1 MSTFFRVAVYLSFV
15 MIGFNLSIAFVG
27 TLGAFPVEDIPGTGT
42 VDESS
47 TLTAFTRL
55 TGGMEGVWL
64 MVTSITGIGAII
76 LAIAVKSFIP
86 VGVHLFSVVFWTA
99 YIKSN
104 SILSVGGYIPGDFLA
119 IFFVCMIFL
128 FIAAVIGMLIGSG

>member
-1 MSTFFRVAVYLSFV
+1 MSTFFKIAVYLSFV
-15 MIGFNLSIAFVG
+15 MIVFNLSIAFVG

-42 VDESS
+42 VSEDSA
-47 TLTAFTRL
+47 LTTFTGL

-64 MVTSITGIGAII
+64 MVTTITGLGAVL

-104 SILSVGGYIPGDFLA
+104 SILSVGGYIPGDFLV
-119 IFFVCMIFL
+119 IFLIGMIFL
-128 FIAAVIGMLIGSG
+128 FIAAIIGMLTGSG